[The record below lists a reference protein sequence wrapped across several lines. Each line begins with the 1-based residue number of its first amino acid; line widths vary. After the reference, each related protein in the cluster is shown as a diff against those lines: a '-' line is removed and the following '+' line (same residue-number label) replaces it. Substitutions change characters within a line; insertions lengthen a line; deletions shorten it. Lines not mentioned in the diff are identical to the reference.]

1 MFHVVT
7 ATDPGSDRVADAS
20 ATGPLIT
27 SMTAT
32 AEANSKPAKVRTSC
46 SGRSFQTGRPSSIS

>member
-7 ATDPGSDRVADAS
+7 ATDPAPIALPTFS

-27 SMTAT
+27 SITAT